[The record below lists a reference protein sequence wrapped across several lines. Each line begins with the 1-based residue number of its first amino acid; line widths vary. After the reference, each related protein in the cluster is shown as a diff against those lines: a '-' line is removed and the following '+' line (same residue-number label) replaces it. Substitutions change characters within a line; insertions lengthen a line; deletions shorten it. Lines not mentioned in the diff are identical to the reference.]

1 VDMAFEE
8 TADAVCCA
16 GAAST
21 ATINDFVYE
30 ARRLGIYSFLDMMQV
45 DDPVKKLKSL
55 ESLPDA
61 VILHRAIDAEK
72 TSEPR
77 WGYIP
82 DIKEAF
88 KGQKLLISVAGGIRP
103 HTAHVALDSG
113 ADILVVGRY
122 ITQSK
127 DVERAVR
134 EFLPY
139 LQGDVD
145 LFRVHVE

>member
-1 VDMAFEE
+1 
-8 TADAVCCA
+8 
-16 GAAST
+16 
-21 ATINDFVYE
+21 VYE

-45 DDPVKKLKSL
+45 DDPVEKLKGL
-55 ESLPDA
+55 KELPDG

-82 DIKEAF
+82 EIRKAF
-88 KGQKLLISVAGGIRP
+88 EGRKLLIAVAGGIRP
-103 HTAHVALDSG
+103 YTAQIALESG
-113 ADILVVGRY
+113 ADILIVGRY

-127 DVERAVR
+127 DIRKSVEN
-134 EFLPY
+134 FLPY
-139 LQGDVD
+139 LQGDID